1 MNSVKNNLKQFFNPR
16 HIAIIGVPRG
26 SKGLGGRSFLE
37 RFQKGGYQG
46 RLYPINPNAKEI
58 CGLKV
63 YPDLSSLPE
72 VPDMAMVCVP
82 AKHVPSILEECARIG
97 LRHIHILTAGFKETG
112 TEEGKKLEEQII
124 SISNEKGL
132 LVIGPNGMGP
142 YCPSIH
148 LTAWGAIPGVSGTL
162 GVIGQS
168 GMITQ
173 RLTEYIGSLGVGVEK
188 AVSIGNASVLDST
201 DFLEFMAGDEKIRV
215 IAMYLES
222 VKEGRRFFRLVS
234 EVNREKPVILW
245 KGGES
250 QVGAMAAASHTG
262 GLSGEQTLWDA
273 LYRQTG
279 AIHVRSM
286 EEWMDAVITL
296 SLLPA
301 PRGKRV
307 FLVGGGGGNGVSY
320 SDICINEG
328 LDVPA
333 LSHDTME
340 RLRQT
345 VPLAGANAGNP
356 LDMPRIFQDAAYL
369 AEVLELGYED
379 PSIDIIV
386 VDRLIPR
393 IAFHFSDM
401 SDSTAETA
409 QFVKS
414 KKHQKPTVFTV
425 DSDGGDPDLAATGAT
440 LRAMLGKAGIPV
452 YPSLNRA
459 ARALAHFHNYYAR
472 LNNTSIERKTL
483 N

>member
-1 MNSVKNNLKQFFNPR
+1 MNSAKNNLKQFFNPR
-16 HIAIIGVPRG
+16 HIAIVGVSTA
-26 SKGLGGRSFLE
+26 SKGLGGKGFLE
-37 RFQKGGYQG
+37 RYQKSGYQG
-46 RLYPINPNAKEI
+46 RLYPINPNATEI

-72 VPDMAMVCVP
+72 VPDMAMVSVP

-124 SISNEKGL
+124 SISKEKGL

-148 LTAWGAIPGVSGTL
+148 LTAWGAIPGMSGPL

-168 GMITQ
+168 GMMTQ
-173 RLTEYIGSLGVGVEK
+173 RLTEYACSLGVGVEK
-188 AVSIGNASVLDST
+188 AVSIGNASILDST

-222 VKEGRRFFRLVS
+222 VKEGSRFFRLVR
-234 EVNREKPVILW
+234 EINREKPIIIW

-262 GLSGEQTLWDA
+262 GLSGEQVLWDA

-279 AIHVRSM
+279 SIHVRSM
-286 EEWMDAVITL
+286 EEWMDAVITF
-296 SLLPA
+296 SLLPV
-301 PRGKRV
+301 PRGKGV

-333 LSHDTME
+333 LSHDTM
-340 RLRQT
+340 RFLRQT

-356 LDMPRIFQDAAYL
+356 LDMPRIFLDAAYL
-369 AEVLELGYED
+369 AEVLELGYKD

-393 IAFHFSDM
+393 IAFHAPDM

-414 KKHQKPTVFTV
+414 KKHPKPTVFTV
-425 DSDGGDPDLAATGAT
+425 DSGGGDPDLAATGAT
-440 LRAMLGKAGIPV
+440 LKAILGKAGIPA
-452 YPSLNRA
+452 YPSLSRA
-459 ARALAHFHNYYAR
+459 ARALAHFCNYHAR
-472 LNNTSIERKTL
+472 FG
-483 N
+483 